1 MLISSTGSGVTS
13 LWKPKAGNLVHH
25 IKGKPSYCE
34 ENVSKLLSLVSSP
47 AIHCLE
53 LNKDS
58 LIAVNSSNQIFVYR
72 SYEFYNVSALIP
84 FYYSLV

>member
-1 MLISSTGSGVTS
+1 MISSTGSGVTS

-25 IKGKPSYCE
+25 IKGKQLIVY
-34 ENVSKLLSLVSSP
+34 KLAITLFIVSSP

-58 LIAVNSSNQIFVYR
+58 LIAINSNNQIFVYR
-72 SYEFYNVSALIP
+72 SYEFYNVRSAH
-84 FYYSLV
+84 